1 MFLRF
6 VLIIGGLAIILT
18 VLDTLHRR
26 KLRRRLEKE
35 IKLKKRSQKVCNQN
49 MKELE
54 IK

>member
-6 VLIIGGLAIILT
+6 VLIIGCLAIVLI

-26 KLRRRLEKE
+26 KLRHRLEKE
-35 IKLKKRSQKVCNQN
+35 IELKKRSQKVCNQN
-49 MKELE
+49 KNKLE